1 MQAFNDIRKQ
11 ARDKRDKA
19 IQKARDE
26 YAETLKH
33 IAEVE
38 QDILGREA
46 SRQDTLATCVNR
58 ALPNDQPFTSTDV
71 LHSLEAMAPNRIWL
85 KRSVDR
91 RIHRLCASGV
101 VRRLKRCKAGEP
113 ALYVRVGVQ
122 VERYHLRA

>member
-26 YAETLKH
+26 YAETLKR

-58 ALPNDQPFTSTDV
+58 ALPERSA
-71 LHSLEAMAPNRIWL
+71 LHVN
-85 KRSVDR
+85 
-91 RIHRLCASGV
+91 G
-101 VRRLKRCKAGEP
+101 
-113 ALYVRVGVQ
+113 
-122 VERYHLRA
+122 RAAFPGGDGP